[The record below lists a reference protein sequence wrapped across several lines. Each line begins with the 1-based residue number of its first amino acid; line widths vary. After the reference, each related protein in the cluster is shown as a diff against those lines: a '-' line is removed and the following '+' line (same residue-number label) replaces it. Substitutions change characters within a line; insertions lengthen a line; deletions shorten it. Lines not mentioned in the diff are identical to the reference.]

1 MTLLFEPFGPL
12 YELESQLAQR
22 AAPASQQRSVAPMDV
37 VSEADAITL
46 VMDVP
51 GVKADEVEIEL
62 DGNTLTVRGERR
74 PPYTDEDGRAEQ
86 LERPFGA
93 FARTVRLPDEIDPD
107 RIEATASHGVL
118 TLQIPLSKARA
129 EEGAN
134 RVDIRDQQ
142 RAPETRS
149 PAS

>member
-22 AAPASQQRSVAPMDV
+22 AASASAQRSIAPMDAI
-37 VSEADAITL
+37 SDGGAITL
-46 VMDVP
+46 IVDVP
-51 GVKADEVEIEL
+51 GLKRDEIEIEL

-74 PPYTDEDGRAEQ
+74 LPYTDEDGRAER

-93 FARTVRLPDEIDPD
+93 FERTVRLPDEIDAD
-107 RIEATASHGVL
+107 GIEGTISHGVL
-118 TLQIPLSKARA
+118 TLRIPLSKARA
-129 EEGAN
+129 DQGAN

-142 RAPETRS
+142 RAPEAAS

>member
-12 YELESQLAQR
+12 YELESRLAQR
-22 AAPASQQRSVAPMDV
+22 AASALPQRPVAPMDV
-37 VSEADAITL
+37 RSDADAITL
-46 VMDVP
+46 IMDVP
-51 GVKADEVEIEL
+51 GLKADDLEIEL

-74 PPYTDEDGRAEQ
+74 APYTDEDGRAER

-93 FARTVRLPDEIDPD
+93 FERTVRLPDEIDAD
-107 RIEATASHGVL
+107 RIEGTISHGVL
-118 TLQIPLSKARA
+118 TLRIPLSKAQPQ
-129 EEGAN
+129 EGAN

-142 RAPETRS
+142 RAPEAVS